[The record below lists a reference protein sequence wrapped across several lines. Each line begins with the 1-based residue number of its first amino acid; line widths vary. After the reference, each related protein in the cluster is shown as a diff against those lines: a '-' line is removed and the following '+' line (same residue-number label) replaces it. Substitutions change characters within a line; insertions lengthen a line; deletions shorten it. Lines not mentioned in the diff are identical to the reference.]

1 MVNQETLSLI
11 KSFEGLSLKAYP
23 DPATHAEPYT
33 IGWGT
38 TIYPN
43 GKKVKLGDVITLQ
56 QAEEYFEH
64 DVSKVAL
71 DIIPIIHK
79 VLTPN
84 QFGALVSFAYNVG
97 EDIDADTIAE
107 GLGDSTLLKKININP
122 SDPSIRQEFLK
133 WNRGGGHILDGL
145 TRRRNAEADLY
156 FKP

>member
-1 MVNQETLSLI
+1 MVNKETLDLI
-11 KSFEGLSLKAYP
+11 KSFEGFSLKAYP

-43 GKKVKLGDVITLQ
+43 GKKVHLGDIITVEY
-56 QAEEYFEH
+56 AEECFQH
-64 DVSKVAL
+64 DVNKVAL
-71 DIIPIIHK
+71 DIVPIIHK

-97 EDIDADTIAE
+97 EDIDADTVAE
-107 GLGDSTLLKKININP
+107 GLGDSTLLKKVNVNP
-122 SDPSIRQEFLK
+122 FDPTIALEFAK
-133 WNRGGGHILDGL
+133 WNRAGGQIMDGL
-145 TRRRNAEADLY
+145 TRRRKAEANLY